1 MDGVTLEAK
10 KDGCV
15 EVQWMEF
22 TKVRTRFMHVN
33 IVFNPCV
40 LQDTVNGGRVFS
52 KEDVPPTMIYDVGT
66 IVPFKVGQNVGSTFT
81 VTTSLHHNLL
91 ARLQHRT
98 G

>member
-33 IVFNPCV
+33 IIFNPCV
-40 LQDTVNGGRVFS
+40 L
-52 KEDVPPTMIYDVGT
+52 
-66 IVPFKVGQNVGSTFT
+66 
-81 VTTSLHHNLL
+81 
-91 ARLQHRT
+91 
-98 G
+98 